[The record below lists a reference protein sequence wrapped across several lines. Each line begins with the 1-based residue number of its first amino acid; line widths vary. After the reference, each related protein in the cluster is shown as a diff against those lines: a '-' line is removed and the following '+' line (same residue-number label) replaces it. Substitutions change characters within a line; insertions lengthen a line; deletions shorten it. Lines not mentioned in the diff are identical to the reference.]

1 MAKQI
6 NLKRGHDLKLEGALA
21 PDSKP
26 QKAEVKF
33 FAVCPDDFPGFIP
46 KLEVKEG
53 DDVCSGSPLLRDK
66 DHDEIKLVSPV
77 CGKVTRVVRGERRKI
92 MFVEVELA
100 GSESTPQKF
109 EIGSNEESLK
119 KALMNSGLWA
129 MMRQRPY
136 DVIPSSASV
145 PVNIFITAFSSSPLA
160 APLENFSGISK
171 ERLEAGVELLG
182 KLTTGNIYIGTRP
195 GFKFGDIK
203 GAEMI
208 EFTGPHPAGNAGVQ
222 AANIAPVNKGE
233 TIWTLD
239 ITVLARIGQ
248 LALEGLVTW
257 NTQVAL
263 VGPEVEKPEL
273 LDTFCGASIGELTA
287 GKLKN
292 NNLHKRI
299 ISGDVL
305 SGTKVDNEGWLR
317 YPYHQISVISE
328 GDDRNEFMGWA
339 SVSPKKMSLSRSFL
353 SWLMPQK
360 KYSPDARLLGGKR
373 AMIMSGTYESMLPM
387 DIMAEPLLKAIIGGD
402 IERMEQLGIYEVAPE
417 DFALC
422 EYADPSKLELQ
433 KIVRQGLDKLRK
445 ELE

>member
-136 DVIPSSASV
+136 DVVPSSASV

-208 EFTGPHPAGNAGVQ
+208 EFTGPHPAGNAGIQ

-292 NNLHKRI
+292 NDLHKRI

-328 GDDRNEFMGWA
+328 GDNRNEFMGWA

>member
-109 EIGSNEESLK
+109 EIGSSEESLK

-136 DVIPSSASV
+136 DVVPSSASV

-208 EFTGPHPAGNAGVQ
+208 EFTGPHPAGNAGIQ

-292 NNLHKRI
+292 NDLHKRI

-328 GDDRNEFMGWA
+328 GDNRNEFMGWA

>member
-136 DVIPSSASV
+136 DVVPSSASV

-208 EFTGPHPAGNAGVQ
+208 EFTGPHPAGNAGIQ

-292 NNLHKRI
+292 NDLHKRI

-422 EYADPSKLELQ
+422 EYVDPSKLELQ